1 MNAMKQYDFL
11 VIGSRKGGKFL
22 ATIQVA
28 MLSGMKA
35 GVLRNAIFSHPTM
48 AEAISERLCR

>member
-1 MNAMKQYDFL
+1 MKRYDFL
-11 VIGSRKGGKFL
+11 VIGSGKGGKIL

-35 GVLRNAIFSHPTM
+35 GVLRDIIFSHPTM
-48 AEAISERLCR
+48 AEAINDWLYR